1 MKKIM
6 ISLATV
12 ALISGSVAN
21 ATAFTKQNLFQNRMN
36 KQKINVNQTN
46 EDVEDIANKLFGK
59 LININPNFWL
69 NKDIHNYQSQFNAA
83 IVQQKVLTAD
93 EVKYVSW
100 ASLEINRAGYFWSQ
114 ADFTV
119 AKDGATA
126 TGHVTVNATNGETSK
141 QVAAKISK
149 AKLNF
154 NLNYWS
160 NKTILSQF
168 QIFRQMFVNEKIL
181 TKNEASLISLANSS
195 FKITQAGQF
204 VVQLHVNDG
213 NEDVV
218 TPLHIAVVNDGL
230 SAQQIA
236 SKTKGT
242 YYLNGNM
249 QGQYADSAQVYNN
262 FRNMLINDNIFNY
275 EAPDAYDIILP
286 HVKLKSDNSIQAT
299 VLKDGQTAAASF
311 NLAAHNYTEILTQN
325 QTNTVFNVLV
335 NLTPK
340 VISNLK
346 YCFSNCP
353 RGYNP
358 QNYILDYFYQVL
370 DDGTFSG
377 LASCSKEFFKWD
389 DRLERHMDN
398 YGNQIDTV
406 SDIASSESDT
416 KDTGNQIFE
425 SVLASEINQAASGAY
440 LTCYFQW
447 EYSYHYTWQTYTTN
461 GFAFW

>member
-1 MKKIM
+1 MKKLLTI
-6 ISLATV
+6 LATV
-12 ALISGSVAN
+12 ALIGGSVFNTIALN
-21 ATAFTKQNLFQNRMN
+21 KQNLFPNNIN
-36 KQKINVNQTN
+36 KQKINVTQSN

-59 LININPNFWL
+59 IINLDPNFWL
-69 NKDIHNYQSQFNAA
+69 NKDIHNYQSQFNDA
-83 IVQQKVLTAD
+83 IVKQKVLTAD
-93 EVKYVSW
+93 EAKYVTW
-100 ASLEINRAGYFWSQ
+100 NNLEIVRAGYFWSQ

-181 TKNEASLISLANSS
+181 TKNEASLVSLASSS

-213 NEDVV
+213 NQDVV

-299 VLKDGQTAAASF
+299 VLKDGQTATASF
-311 NLAAHNYTEILTQN
+311 NLAAHNYAEILTQN
-325 QTNTVFNVLV
+325 ETNTVFNVLV

-346 YCFSNCP
+346 YYF
-353 RGYNP
+353 GDHT
-358 QNYILDYFYQVL
+358 QDDILGYFYQIL
-370 DDGTFSG
+370 DDGKFND
-377 LASCSKEFFKWD
+377 LPSCSNEFFKWNN
-389 DRLERHMDN
+389 RLEIYFGD
-398 YGNQIDTV
+398 YGNQMD
-406 SDIASSESDT
+406 SPSNIAGHESDAG
-416 KDTGNQIFE
+416 DTGNQIFE
-425 SVLASEINQAASGAY
+425 SVLASEINQAPSGAY

-447 EYSYHYTWQTYTTN
+447 EYSYHYTWETYTTN